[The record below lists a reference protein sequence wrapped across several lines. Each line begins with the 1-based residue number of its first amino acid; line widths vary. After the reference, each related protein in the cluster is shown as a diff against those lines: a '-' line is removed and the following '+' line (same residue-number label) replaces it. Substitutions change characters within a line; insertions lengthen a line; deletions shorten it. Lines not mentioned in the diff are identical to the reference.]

1 MTLLSGIG
9 LIVLI
14 IVFVA
19 IITTLVEK
27 EQGTIATIVIIGC
40 IVLAHFTGY
49 DPVFQAI
56 WEYVSVN
63 IWQTALMV
71 VGYLVTGVLYS
82 FWRWYLFL
90 KERKK
95 SYKSYKT
102 GPLKAED
109 APKASEYSLDLV
121 RWVSYWPFCMW
132 WTLLNEPIKWI
143 VDTLGGV
150 YDSIS
155 KKVFEAA

>member
-27 EQGTIATIVIIGC
+27 EQGTIATICIIGLV
-40 IVLAHFTGY
+40 VLAHFAGY
-49 DPVFQAI
+49 DPYLRAI
-56 WEYVSVN
+56 WEYVSIN
-63 IWQTALMV
+63 IWQTALAV
-71 VGYLVTGVLYS
+71 VGYIVVGVLYS
-82 FWRWYLFL
+82 FWRWFLFL
-90 KERKK
+90 K
-95 SYKSYKT
+95 SYKRKYSKPTYSS
-102 GPLKAED
+102 GPLKPLE
-109 APKASEYSLDLV
+109 ASSYKMDLV

-143 VDTLGGV
+143 VETLGGV